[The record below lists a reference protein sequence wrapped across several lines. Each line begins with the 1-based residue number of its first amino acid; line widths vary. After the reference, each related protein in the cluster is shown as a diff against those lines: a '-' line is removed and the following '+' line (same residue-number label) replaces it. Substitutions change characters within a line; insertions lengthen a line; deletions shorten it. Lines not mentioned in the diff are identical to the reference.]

1 MTNAESMRRL
11 LYFLAAIAAIVA
23 VIAVIVDFDGAA
35 RVYWGAIGVS
45 LALAW
50 STHVIT

>member
-1 MTNAESMRRL
+1 MTNASLIRL
-11 LYFLAAIAAIVA
+11 LYFLATIAAIVA
-23 VIAVIVDFDGAA
+23 VIAVIIDFDEAA

-50 STHVIT
+50 TTHVIT